1 MLQDL
6 RAAAALVRGL
16 YPGTPFYLLGESMG
30 GALLMAAAEA
40 PDPPAADGLI
50 LVAPAVWGRDAQG
63 PLYGLGLWLGAHT
76 VPWMRFS
83 GEGLG
88 VRPSDNVEM
97 LRALARDPL
106 VLKKAR
112 VDTIYGLVNLMDMA
126 VAAAPRLRQPALV
139 LFGSR
144 EEVIPPKA
152 ARLALDLLPRE
163 PAGDDGRPLAR
174 VGVYREGYHML
185 LRDLA
190 ADAVRRDILAWIE
203 DAGRALPSG
212 ADAAA
217 ELVLAQDEDEG
228 LTLAAA
234 VALPDRK

>member
-1 MLQDL
+1 
-6 RAAAALVRGL
+6 
-16 YPGTPFYLLGESMG
+16 
-30 GALLMAAAEA
+30 
-40 PDPPAADGLI
+40 
-50 LVAPAVWGRDAQG
+50 
-63 PLYGLGLWLGAHT
+63 
-76 VPWMRFS
+76 
-83 GEGLG
+83 
-88 VRPSDNVEM
+88 
-97 LRALARDPL
+97 

-126 VAAAPRLRQPALV
+126 VAAAPRLKRPALV

-152 ARLALDLLPRE
+152 ARLALGLLPRE

-174 VGVYREGYHML
+174 MGIYREGYHML

-190 ADAVRRDILAWIE
+190 ADAVRRDIVAWIE

-212 ADAAA
+212 ADEAA
-217 ELVLAQDEDEG
+217 EIVLAQDDDEG

-234 VALPDRK
+234 AAEAERR